1 MARTN
6 RVAAAMLVAGAL
18 ACSREAPKVAE
29 QGRRERRVVATF
41 SGRADAATGTVTIET
56 SAAGHPGALTEIPIV
71 QDGTPGS
78 GPRDTVEL
86 QTISAGI
93 LGNGCAAPSETF
105 QGIVRLRSF
114 YEGFRLANVHVEI
127 VQMAPSGREAC
138 TGVTVP
144 PEGTSNAHGLF
155 WYGDLIPLGW
165 ADTTWDFRLPDRTAF
180 TFTGRVMADLVDELP
195 PVTTASVASGAHD
208 GPLEVAL
215 TCADAGSGCAETRY
229 AIYSLETGTWSPE
242 QVYTGPFV
250 VEGSAEVAIYS
261 FDRAGNW
268 ETPHPETYFLR
279 PKVLSA
285 RPADGAVRTS
295 SAPLVEVEFST
306 RMNIVDL
313 RVDGPGGPV
322 PGSLERDPE
331 GRAFTFVPAFPLEP
345 GAVHTVTVG
354 AGSDDFFGTSLGTPF
369 AATFRTAPAPIDLR
383 ADTHVRPTNR
393 AVARDGQDRHL
404 YVWAAS
410 TGTGE
415 KLFYSIRQGT
425 TFVGPTRLLATV
437 PAAGAPIPARA
448 AVLHDAF
455 AVAYALPDGG
465 QVAVIDAATGEV
477 VRNPNTFTGP
487 RAAGQFE
494 LAGHESSGDI
504 AVVDADPVTGRV
516 TLRVLPLAGIQKP
529 LVYDVYEPG
538 AQAVS
543 VAAVDRAFVAAWAV
557 PGVAVRGLRFERDT
571 RSFSSRTYLGSTLVR
586 GEVAVAGDP
595 AQPGALVAFT
605 RGSEVWATMDLPS
618 GPTAP
623 ARLGLACPSAGGVA
637 ASANGPTF
645 GLAWI
650 NTAGGVCGARFVGGY
665 WEPETAV
672 FDPPPE
678 PDGLLRDLAVAS
690 YQDRFAAVALMSHP
704 VQADRALL
712 NPMRTSPIRW
722 EPPYAVQVDDW
733 GDYANPALARDGEVT
748 WDAHWPIPD
757 TESWDVAIRQ
767 RVFQDGWT
775 GPASVVSPKQP
786 GGVLGVQLARGAAGE
801 VMAVWAQQDQLG
813 PSVFA
818 SLRGPAGWGPSVR
831 LAERAD
837 SPVVAYDGTTFLAA
851 WHELAATRP
860 WDPWGERYEAVRAA
874 TFDGV
879 AWTPLP
885 PAYPDDGSSPAVA
898 SDGSGFLLVWLE
910 PDGLPVM
917 MRRVA
922 GLWYPPSPVPGS
934 QPGSSSLRMAG
945 SSVGYGLTWIR
956 PWGDGFVPT
965 GALLAFAESG
975 DTVMTQALG
984 WGGPQPVPAHV
995 AASAAGIAF
1004 AYRDGGM
1011 WSGAVWRPDGFATS
1025 FPLFVEEVAGIGSD
1039 GTGFAF
1045 AGAWVPPSGPVSIGL
1060 AEWHDA
1066 GSNAW
1071 LLPHEILPGWKAI
1084 GIASDGHGYELLAGD
1099 TIYPWEPPTYPSPLA
1114 RTTWRGP
1121 EAPWPSFLGPL
1132 APIGGL
1138 LEPAAT
1144 ATFLFDGEAFT
1155 TAYLLREADDRAV
1168 MRLRVQ

>member
-1 MARTN
+1 MVRTN
-6 RVAAAMLVAGAL
+6 RVAATLLLAGAI
-18 ACSREAPKVAE
+18 ACSRETPKVAE

-41 SGRADAATGTVTIET
+41 TGKADAATGTVTIET
-56 SAAGHPGALTEIPIV
+56 LAAGHPGALTEIPIV

-86 QTISAGI
+86 QTISASI
-93 LGNGCAAPSETF
+93 LGEGCAAPSETF

-155 WYGDLIPLGW
+155 SYGDLIPLGW

-195 PVTTASVASGAHD
+195 PVTTASVASGEHD

-229 AIYSLETGTWSPE
+229 AIYSIETGTWSPE
-242 QVYTGPFV
+242 QVYAGPFL
-250 VEGSAEVAIYS
+250 VEGSAEVAIFS
-261 FDRAGNW
+261 FDRAGNG

-279 PKVLSA
+279 PQVLA
-285 RPADGAVRTS
+285 VRPADGAVRTS
-295 SAPLVEVEFST
+295 SAPLVDVEFSS
-306 RMNIVDL
+306 RMNLVDL

-331 GRAFTFVPAFPLEP
+331 GRTVTFVPFSPLAP

-354 AGSDDFFGTSLGTPF
+354 AGSDDFFGTALGAPF
-369 AATFRTAPAPIDLR
+369 VSTFTTAPAPIDLR

-393 AVARDGQDRHL
+393 AVARDRQDRHL

-415 KLFYSIRQGT
+415 KLFYSIRHGA

-437 PAAGAPIPARA
+437 PAAGTPIPARA

-455 AVAYALPDGG
+455 AVAFALPDGG

-477 VRNPNTFTGP
+477 VGGANTFTGP

-494 LAGHESSGDI
+494 LAGDESSGDI

-516 TLRVLPLAGIQKP
+516 TLRVLPLAGTQKP

-543 VAAVDRAFVAAWAV
+543 VAAVDRAFVAAWAI
-557 PGVAVRGLRFERDT
+557 PGVAARGLRFERDT
-571 RSFSSRTYLGSTLVR
+571 GSFLPRTYLAPGLI
-586 GEVAVAGDP
+586 GGGVAVAGDP

-605 RGSEVWATMDLPS
+605 RGSEVAATMDLPS

-623 ARLGLACPSAGGVA
+623 ARLGLACPSAGAVA

-645 GLAWI
+645 AVAWI
-650 NTAGGVCGARFVGGY
+650 NTARGACGARFDGY
-665 WEPETAV
+665 AWLPEARIFEPPLEL
-672 FDPPPE
+672 
-678 PDGLLRDLAVAS
+678 DGVLRDLQIAP
-690 YQDRFAAVALMSHP
+690 YQDRFAAVVAASHP
-704 VQADRALL
+704 LYADRALL
-712 NPMRTSPIRW
+712 NAMRSSPIGW
-722 EPPYAVQVDDW
+722 DFGGAIQLDDDF
-733 GDYANPALARDGEVT
+733 GDQANPALARDGEVT
-748 WDAHWPIPD
+748 WDAHWPTPYS
-757 TESWDVAIRQ
+757 ESWDVAIRQ
-767 RVFQDGWT
+767 REFQNGWT
-775 GPASVVSPKQP
+775 SPASVVSSKQQ

-801 VMAVWAQQDQLG
+801 VMAVWAQQDLVG

-818 SLRGPAGWGPSVR
+818 AVRGAAGWSAPVR

-837 SPVVAYDGTTFLAA
+837 SPAVAYDGTTFLAA

-860 WDPWGERYEAVRAA
+860 WDPGGERYEAVRAA

-885 PAYPDDGSSPAVA
+885 PAYPDDGSGPAVA
-898 SDGSGFLLVWLE
+898 SDGSGFLFAWIASN
-910 PDGLPVM
+910 GRPVM
-917 MRRVA
+917 MRRIG
-922 GLWYPPSPVPGS
+922 GLWYPPTPLPWSE
-934 QPGSSSLRMAG
+934 PGSSSLRIAG
-945 SSVGYGLTWIR
+945 STAGYGLTWIQ
-956 PWGDGFVPT
+956 PWGDGFVPR
-965 GALLAFAESG
+965 GLLLSFGEGG
-975 DTVMTQALG
+975 DVVTPQTLG
-984 WGGPQPVPAHV
+984 WGGPQAVPALV
-995 AASAAGIAF
+995 AASPAGIAF
-1004 AYRDGGM
+1004 AWRDGGM
-1011 WSGAVWRPDGFATS
+1011 WSGAVSRADGFSTS

-1039 GTGFAF
+1039 GAGFAF
-1045 AGAWVPPSGPVSIGL
+1045 AGAWVPPTGEPSIGFV
-1060 AEWHDA
+1060 EWRESA
-1066 GSNAW
+1066 NTW
-1071 LLPHEILPGWKAI
+1071 LLPHEVLPGWKAI
-1084 GIASDGHGYELLAGD
+1084 GVASDGDGYELLARD
-1099 TIYPWEPPTYPSPLA
+1099 TIYPWEPATYPSPLA
-1114 RTTWRGP
+1114 RMTWRGP
-1121 EAPWPSFLGPL
+1121 EAPWPLGPL

-1138 LEPAAT
+1138 LEPAEST
-1144 ATFLFDGEAFT
+1144 AFLFDGEAFT
-1155 TAYLLREADDRAV
+1155 TAFLLREVEDWAV
-1168 MRLRVQ
+1168 VRMRVQ